1 MQIKLN
7 IIQTLSLS
15 VVIFLLGE
23 LIKNK
28 IQLLERF
35 SIPSPVIGGILFSFA
50 TLIGHLTGYYTF
62 EFDETL
68 KNVLLIAA
76 FTTIGFSASLKLLRK
91 GGIQVITFL
100 ILSML
105 LVLLQNL
112 IGVGLAKLFRLHP
125 YIGLAAGST
134 ALVGGPGTSAAF
146 GPIFEA
152 EGLKGGTAASMAAAT
167 FGLIMGSLVGGPVAK
182 SLIEKFNLVEKYVI
196 SDEEKTLTNKERKLD
211 SHSLL
216 LSAVLIVIAMGI
228 GTIISNWLKSLGLTF
243 PSYIGGMLAAS
254 LIRNIFDLAHKKI
267 IHEEIEALG
276 HISLVFFLSM
286 SLMSLKLWQLYKL
299 ALPMLIILTLQV
311 LVMIIFAY
319 FLVFRIMGKDYD
331 AAVICAGACG
341 FGLGATANAIAN
353 MEALTEKYNIK
364 ALRAFF
370 IVPLVGSLF
379 IDFFNAFAIT
389 LFMNWVR

>member
-1 MQIKLN
+1 MLLKFD
-7 IIQTLSLS
+7 IIQTLAMS
-15 VVIFLLGE
+15 VVIFIIGE
-23 LIKNK
+23 LFKNK
-28 IQLLERF
+28 IQVFEKF
-35 SIPSPVIGGILFSFA
+35 SIPSPVIGGILFS
-50 TLIGHLTGYYTF
+50 TISLVGHVTGLYTF

-76 FTTIGFSASLKLLRK
+76 FTTIGFSASLKLLKK
-91 GGIQVITFL
+91 GGLQVISFL
-100 ILSML
+100 ILSMI
-105 LVLLQNL
+105 LVLIQNFL
-112 IGVGLAKLFRLHP
+112 GIGLAKFFNLHP

-146 GPIFEA
+146 GPIFESA
-152 EGLKGGTAASMAAAT
+152 GLKGGTAASMAAAT
-167 FGLIMGSLVGGPVAK
+167 FGLVMGSLVGGPVAK
-182 SLIEKFNLVEKYVI
+182 ALIEKYNLVEKYVA
-196 SDEEKTLTNKERKLD
+196 SDEEKTLTSKERKLD

-216 LSAVLIVIAMGI
+216 YSAVLIVIAMGI
-228 GTIISNWLKSLGLTF
+228 GTIISNWLKSLDLTF

-254 LIRNIFDLAHKKI
+254 LIRNIFDISNRKI

-286 SLMSLKLWQLYKL
+286 SLMSLKLWQLYEL

-311 LVMIIFAY
+311 ITMVIFAY
-319 FLVFRIMGKDYD
+319 FIIFRIMGKDYD
-331 AAVICAGACG
+331 AAIMCAGACG

-353 MEALTEKYNIK
+353 METLTEKYKLK

-389 LFMNWVR
+389 VFMNWFK